1 MPMTGESVQRT
12 LRVDTA
18 TSRGNRKIGL
28 AITAD
33 YLSTTSD
40 ITNITMLVST
50 LWDLNRTLVS
60 INTFKVNFL
69 HQTPLFAG

>member
-40 ITNITMLVST
+40 ITMLVST

-60 INTFKVNFL
+60 INKFKVNFL

>member
-33 YLSTTSD
+33 YLSNTSD
-40 ITNITMLVST
+40 ITMLVST
-50 LWDLNRTLVS
+50 LWDRTLVS
-60 INTFKVNFL
+60 INKFKVNFL
-69 HQTPLFAG
+69 HQTPLFVG